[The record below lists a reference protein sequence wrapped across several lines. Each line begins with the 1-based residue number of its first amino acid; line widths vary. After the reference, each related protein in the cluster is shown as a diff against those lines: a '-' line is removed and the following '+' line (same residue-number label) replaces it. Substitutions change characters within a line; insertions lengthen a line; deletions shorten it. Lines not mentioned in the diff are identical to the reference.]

1 MPWVIGTPSAQEIRR
16 KVRDDSNDNSGVYAI
31 AVSPPFE
38 IKKPLAGGQMAPF

>member
-1 MPWVIGTPSAQEIRR
+1 MGISSAQASLLN
-16 KVRDDSNDNSGVYAI
+16 VQDDLNESCGVYAI